1 MADRYYGRLK
11 QLERDSRNEMSI
23 LSDTRSSLE
32 QLTEAMAGEE
42 LSMKDYLTLL
52 RLTGQY
58 YEKHNMPPSAQK
70 YIFMRMQSVLSL
82 RTQKW
87 KRHQYPL
94 MTDVEE
100 PLTPE
105 IMEYFRQQRPLWKET
120 LAHFQRMLLLT
131 DLVLFLLLLPLLV
144 FGLQMSF
151 GAGLLLSVLMW
162 GALAVYFQMF
172 LSESLAQDHLASH
185 SARISDSLRIFEQY
199 FVRAGLPG
207 RKHTAGE
214 SA

>member
-1 MADRYYGRLK
+1 
-11 QLERDSRNEMSI
+11 MSI

-70 YIFMRMQSVLSL
+70 YIFMRMQSVL
-82 RTQKW
+82 R
-87 KRHQYPL
+87 
-94 MTDVEE
+94 
-100 PLTPE
+100 
-105 IMEYFRQQRPLWKET
+105 
-120 LAHFQRMLLLT
+120 LT
-131 DLVLFLLLLPLLV
+131 DLILFLLLLPLLV

-151 GAGLLLSVLMW
+151 GAGLLLSVLVW

-185 SARISDSLRIFEQY
+185 SARISDSLRIFEQF
-199 FVRAGLPG
+199 FVRPG

>member
-105 IMEYFRQQRPLWKET
+105 IME
-120 LAHFQRMLLLT
+120 
-131 DLVLFLLLLPLLV
+131 
-144 FGLQMSF
+144 
-151 GAGLLLSVLMW
+151 
-162 GALAVYFQMF
+162 
-172 LSESLAQDHLASH
+172 
-185 SARISDSLRIFEQY
+185 
-199 FVRAGLPG
+199 
-207 RKHTAGE
+207 
-214 SA
+214 

>member
-131 DLVLFLLLLPLLV
+131 DLILFLLSKNKIEIQDIPIALILEQYLAYLERRQ
-144 FGLQMSF
+144 QMDLEVASEF
-151 GAGLLLSVLMW
+151 ITMASQLMFIKTRMLLS
-162 GALAVYFQMF
+162 
-172 LSESLAQDHLASH
+172 
-185 SARISDSLRIFEQY
+185 
-199 FVRAGLPG
+199 
-207 RKHTAGE
+207 
-214 SA
+214 